1 MQPRPTREARS
12 QRSVRRGLALLA
24 ASIALSAVLVLPKT
38 DDPYSRTAGIRTA
51 AAALRGGAERA
62 DIAQDYVGARAVA
75 AGSDPYPILGP
86 AFRQVGLE
94 WDAAR
99 HRSPHPP
106 SNMLLVLPLSWLDYP
121 TFVAVWSWLM
131 MAAIA
136 VSLWALGLR
145 AEWAPLAAVG
155 LLAWQPAAWSVGQ
168 LTAVWLLG
176 VSLAWR
182 WRHETEWA
190 GAAVAVAAL
199 TKFFGAVLLL
209 PYLVRTQWRVLVGF
223 LGVTI
228 AVSGVLIAQELVS
241 AEGTGLIS
249 RYLDVGREA
258 ASEQVGRND
267 NAALLHVASDR
278 FGWPGLLVMLMLIA
292 AVLFTSLRRRELDRH
307 AFGACSWAS
316 VALLPI
322 AWIYSVL
329 PMLPALIAAWQGRLL
344 PRLIAVGFVA
354 VYAIVPPYG
363 DAPVFRI
370 ALATAALGLALILAT
385 PGSSE
390 TPANPGSS
398 SQAH

>member
-1 MQPRPTREARS
+1 M
-12 QRSVRRGLALLA
+12 RRGLALLA
-24 ASIALSAVLVLPKT
+24 AAVALLAVLVIPNT
-38 DDPYSRTAGIRTA
+38 DDPYSRSAGIRVA
-51 AAALRGGAERA
+51 AAQLRGEAGRA

-106 SNMLLVLPLSWLDYP
+106 STVLLVLPLSWLDYP

-131 MAAIA
+131 IAAIA

-155 LLAWQPAAWSVGQ
+155 LLLWQPAAWSVGQ
-168 LTAVWLLG
+168 LTAIWLLG

-182 WRHETEWA
+182 WRHQTEWA
-190 GAAVAVAAL
+190 GTGVALAAL

-209 PYLVRTQWRVLVGF
+209 PFLVRSQWRVLVGF
-223 LGVTI
+223 SAVTI
-228 AVSGVLIAQELVS
+228 AVSGVLIAQELVA
-241 AEGTGLIS
+241 AEGNGLIS

-258 ASEQVGRND
+258 AREQVGRND

-278 FGWPGLLVMLMLIA
+278 FRWPGVLVMLMLIA
-292 AVLFTSLRRRELDRH
+292 AVLFTALRRRELDRH
-307 AFGACSWAS
+307 TFGACSWAS
-316 VALLPI
+316 VSLLPI
-322 AWIYSVL
+322 AWVYSVL
-329 PMLPALIAAWQGRLL
+329 PMIPALIAVWRGRLL
-344 PRLIAVGFVA
+344 ARLIAVGFVA
-354 VYAIVPPYG
+354 VYALVPPFG
-363 DAPVFRI
+363 DAPVFPT

-385 PGSSE
+385 PVRRLGHSVNPSSTE
-390 TPANPGSS
+390 
-398 SQAH
+398 